1 MIYFDHP
8 HPRYGLAAVLYHA
21 DIRSVSSDTILGK
34 EKLAE
39 LAAKFIGDSLHKF
52 RLHTEDKPLDDAD
65 TELRYRYLEADELAT
80 KKSAGQDSANLYYL
94 APHIATG
101 DTSANRLIK
110 EAKKM
115 IKKLSKGKGLNKSEE
130 LKRSFSPFI
139 TKINA
144 GNNTPSNPKVDLL
157 SAAFTMAATLTH
169 YKPAAQIDF
178 KNQVIIPDL
187 PLNDLLL
194 FIDVFNKMCSYET
207 ENLLVRN
214 LKAGN
219 ENFRPPVF
227 SGNYPN
233 APTTPVFGPV
243 GLAGAMGVW
252 AKRSNYKEEVR
263 LTLEKIVRNPIY
275 LISYDFTTKKGQ
287 RLFKQIHLGHHVERL
302 AKEENLPKA
311 INGLYYADFYNSEHN
326 KRNNPTR
333 LLFLDMA
340 NRFLQLYTKSAFKD
354 FLAFRLEYP
363 HSFSPILEDYF
374 MNERNISKEIIQSVR
389 IYGSYLNYVAY
400 IIGKNEA
407 ENKETGKD
415 LYEAKARVLAQLES
429 TAMSCKS
436 PTALFAQLNVQAGRM
451 SNIDVPEGTSDFM
464 EATNTGKISL
474 ETAQQLILAYM
485 RLRSDKSV
493 NTEKEPS
500 DAEGEMFTTK
510 EN

>member
-8 HPRYGLAAVLYHA
+8 YPRYGLAAVLYHA
-21 DIRSVSSDTILGK
+21 DIRSVSPETIPEK

-39 LAAKFIGDSLHKF
+39 LAANYISFALHKY
-52 RLHTEDKPLDDAD
+52 RLHTEDKPLKDAD
-65 TELRYRYLEADELAT
+65 TELRFRYLETKELAT

-94 APHIATG
+94 APHIAAG
-101 DTSANRLIK
+101 DTSANRLIG

-115 IKKLSKGKGLNKSEE
+115 IQNLSKDKSLNKAVQ
-130 LKRSFSPFI
+130 LKRSFSPFT
-139 TKINA
+139 TKINE
-144 GNNTPSNPKVDLL
+144 GSKTLSNPKTTLL
-157 SAAFTMAATLTH
+157 QAGFTMAATLTY

-194 FIDVFNKMCSYET
+194 FIDLFEKMCSHER
-207 ENLLVRN
+207 ENLLVRQ

-219 ENFRPPVF
+219 KNYRPPLF
-227 SGNYPN
+227 NGNYPN

-252 AKRSNYKEEVR
+252 AKRTKK
-263 LTLEKIVRNPIY
+263 LTQMEKVLEKMVRSPIY
-275 LISYDFTTKKGQ
+275 LVSYDAS
-287 RLFKQIHLGHHVERL
+287 LFKQVYLGHHVARL
-302 AKEENLPKA
+302 AKEQDLPKA
-311 INGLYYADFYNSEHN
+311 INGLYYAEFYNPAHN
-326 KRNNPTR
+326 KHNNPTR

-340 NRFLQLYTKSAFKD
+340 RRFLQLYSESAFKD
-354 FLAFRLEYP
+354 FLAFRLQYP

-374 MNERNISKEIIQSVR
+374 MNNKNISKQIIQSAR
-389 IYGSYLNYVAY
+389 FYGSYLNYVAY
-400 IIGKNEA
+400 IIGKHES
-407 ENKETGKD
+407 ENKKTDRD

-451 SNIDVPEGTSDFM
+451 SNKDVPEGASKFM
-464 EATNTGKISL
+464 EATNSGEISL

-485 RLRSDKSV
+485 RLRSEKS
-493 NTEKEPS
+493 TETEDSPS
-500 DAEGEMFTTK
+500 TVEGETFTT
-510 EN
+510 N